1 MQLKTIL
8 VKSNADKDDVQVT
21 KAATTRAVCSK
32 QAFLIDARGMLSPKQ
47 AFHLAQRDV
56 PEKWMMGL
64 SASYLR
70 VMQQS
75 IPLSLSLG
83 QRRL

>member
-1 MQLKTIL
+1 MMP
-8 VKSNADKDDVQVT
+8 KSPKQPRQVLRLD
-21 KAATTRAVCSK
+21 ARGMPK
-32 QAFLIDARGMLSPKQ
+32 QALLLDVRGMLSPKQ

-83 QRRL
+83 QWRL